1 MLSRDSTRAP
11 GDWQFDKTP
20 AGKPFLRGA
29 DAACGASFS
38 LSHTRGMVACAVT
51 RDADVGVDVEGTD
64 RDVRAGDISARFF
77 ASSETAALARLAPEL
92 RTRRFFDLWTLK
104 EALIKA
110 TGLGLAHSMDR
121 FVFDVGA
128 FIEGRE
134 IVVSGPP
141 DLAAQ
146 RWQFELFAPARGF
159 RGAVAVRRRGGP
171 PLRVTIRPST
181 GQA

>member
-1 MLSRDSTRAP
+1 MPASTSGSVRRRRWTTRRSPPTSQYSRRTKSHSTADSTWR
-11 GDWQFDKTP
+11 T
-20 AGKPFLRGA
+20 
-29 DAACGASFS
+29 
-38 LSHTRGMVACAVT
+38 TRGMVACAVT
-51 RDADVGVDVEGTD
+51 RDADVGIDVEGTD

-110 TGLGLAHSMDR
+110 TGLGLAQSMDR

-141 DLAAQ
+141 D
-146 RWQFELFAPARGF
+146 
-159 RGAVAVRRRGGP
+159 
-171 PLRVTIRPST
+171 
-181 GQA
+181 